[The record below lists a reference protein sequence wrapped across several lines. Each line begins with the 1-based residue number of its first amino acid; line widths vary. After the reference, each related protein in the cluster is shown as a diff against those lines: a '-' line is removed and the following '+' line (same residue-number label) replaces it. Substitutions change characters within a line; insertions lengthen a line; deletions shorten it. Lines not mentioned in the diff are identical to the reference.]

1 MYAMRNPSHA
11 CGVDFFIGI
20 VFLHIMRSFYFSS
33 LSSFKSLLHYNAFAP
48 GYPHRLIA
56 SDFSNVIVLHR
67 HIFVCLLSGTLC
79 LVVVFQM
86 TCFCSDLGLCFSS
99 FSVTPM
105 VLCCLQK
112 SLVYRMNITCLW
124 EVCDLQGRRISAPK
138 VTQQNASDLTQT
150 HSLS

>member
-48 GYPHRLIA
+48 LYFPRSIGSA
-56 SDFSNVIVLHR
+56 FSNVIFLHR
-67 HIFVCLLSGTLC
+67 YIFVCLLSGTLC

-86 TCFCSDLGLCFSS
+86 TCFCSDIGLCFSS

-112 SLVYRMNITCLW
+112 LWVYRMNITCLW
-124 EVCDLQGRRISAPK
+124 EVCDLQGMRISAPK

>member
-48 GYPHRLIA
+48 LYFPRSIG
-56 SDFSNVIVLHR
+56 SECSNGIVLHR
-67 HIFVCLLSGTLC
+67 YIFVCLLSGTLC
-79 LVVVFQM
+79 LVVVSQM

-99 FSVTPM
+99 FSVTPI

-112 SLVYRMNITCLW
+112 SWVYRMNITCLW
-124 EVCDLQGRRISAPK
+124 EVCDLQVRRISAPK
-138 VTQQNASDLTQT
+138 VTQQNASNLTQT

>member
-48 GYPHRLIA
+48 VYPPRLIA
-56 SDFSNVIVLHR
+56 CDFSNVIVMHR
-67 HIFVCLLSGTLC
+67 HIFVCLLSGTIC

-99 FSVTPM
+99 FSVTPIG
-105 VLCCLQK
+105 LCCLQK
-112 SLVYRMNITCLW
+112 IIGVSHEYYLSVRSLRPSSEGHKC
-124 EVCDLQGRRISAPK
+124 S
-138 VTQQNASDLTQT
+138 
-150 HSLS
+150 